1 MVERDLVDRFL
12 YFECPRRRILFHRHD
27 RGLDRRALLL
37 YARDFLD
44 DDRHV
49 FREVEVLA
57 HPVANLL
64 EGVGRD
70 FDVAPEWIA
79 VSGRIARSGGEQTLL
94 EAFGDLVAIKRPTDE
109 DQPIRSLLV
118 GTPGA
123 PGPPFEIPMHALQ
136 QKLVVVAL
144 QIEDALHPKNLV
156 AQLGNHRAKP
166 HAHLQAVKI
175 ARLLDTDSVDVLQ
188 VVVMMTVVMMTVVM
202 MVIMLV
208 VTIMVVTVF
217 ELDGEIGRAEVE
229 NC

>member
-49 FREVEVLA
+49 FREIEVLT

-64 EGVGRD
+64 EGVGRN
-70 FDVAPEWIA
+70 FDVASEWIA
-79 VSGRIARSGGEQTLL
+79 VGSRIARSGGEQTLL

-109 DQPIRSLLV
+109 DQPVRSLLV

-123 PGPPFEIPMHALQ
+123 PGPPFEIPVHPLQ
-136 QKLVVVAL
+136 QKLVVVAF

-156 AQLGNHRAKP
+156 AQLRNHRAKP
-166 HAHLQAVKI
+166 NAHLQAVKI
-175 ARLLDTDSVDVLQ
+175 ARLFDTDSVDILQ
-188 VVVMMTVVMMTVVM
+188 VVVMMMAVM

-208 VTIMVVTVF
+208 VMIMAVAVF
-217 ELDGEIGRAEVE
+217 ELHGEIRAEVE
-229 NC
+229 DR